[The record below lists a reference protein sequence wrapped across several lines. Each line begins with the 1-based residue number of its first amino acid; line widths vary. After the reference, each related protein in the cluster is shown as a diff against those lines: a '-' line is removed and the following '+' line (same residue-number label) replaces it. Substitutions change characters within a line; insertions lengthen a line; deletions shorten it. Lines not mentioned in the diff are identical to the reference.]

1 MCPYILQNK
10 QNASNPLQVTHVHVA
25 LIKNVTD
32 TTNNKKNLVIF
43 DNITA
48 TQGAFSLKCQ
58 FLEDGTHQIIVKVNT
73 EDEKA
78 ELASFVV
85 PVFFPE

>member
-1 MCPYILQNK
+1 MNTSK
-10 QNASNPLQVTHVHVA
+10 PLQVTRVHIA

-32 TTNNKKNLVIF
+32 TTINKNNLVTF

-48 TQGAFSLKCQ
+48 TQGTFSLKYQ
-58 FLEDGTHQIIVKVNT
+58 FLEDVAHQIIVRINT
-73 EDEKA
+73 EYGKV

-85 PVFFPE
+85 PVLFPE